1 MIKKLFIYLIIVVFV
16 GITVWFLVDKARKIS
31 NEADLIN
38 LAINKPVTPSP
49 TATEKMTNDNNN
61 KWIILDNGLKI
72 LDVQIGYGRE
82 ARPGDTIA
90 AHYSGTLEN
99 GNKFDSSYDRGEPFM
114 FVLGAGNVI
123 SGWDIGIA
131 GMKVGGKRE
140 LIIPPA
146 LGYGDKTMG
155 GGIIPANSTLLFDIE
170 LIGVMDAK

>member
-99 GNKFDSSYDRGEPFM
+99 GNKFDSSYDRNQPFS
-114 FVLGAGNVI
+114 FTIGTGSVI
-123 SGWDIGIA
+123 QGWEQGIP
-131 GMKVGGKRE
+131 GMKEGGKRK
-140 LIIPPA
+140 LTIPA
-146 LGYGDKTMG
+146 ELGYGDRVAG
-155 GGIIPANSTLLFDIE
+155 GGAIPANSTLIFEVE
-170 LIGVMDAK
+170 LLNVE